1 MGRVFKAME
10 GAALRFL
17 RLISLFWA
25 IRPAVEFYQGSWRL
39 AVRRVV
45 SVFMR
50 EGVNGVVR
58 RAHILAGK
66 PMAGSGG
73 GFCPSDVY
81 GEVQPLAPC
90 FAPRVSIVVPNFNH
104 AEYLRQRLDSI
115 YNQNYANVEVILL
128 DDCSSDG
135 SVGIL
140 QEYAARYPDKTIC
153 HFNRA
158 NSGSVFSQWR
168 KGIELASGEL
178 VWVAESDDYCSENFL
193 RELVRCFQNE
203 AVKLAFARTEF
214 VGGTPPTQVWNS
226 TEYLQDLDLKIW
238 SHPFVRSA
246 HAMVKSGWA
255 VKNIVPNV
263 SGAIFRHPGR
273 LALFDDPLWLSL
285 RLCGDWMF
293 YLSIIRGG
301 LVAYSPN
308 AINYYRQHHLNTSVE
323 AQKEDIY
330 YREFEVM
337 ARHIARLYRV
347 ERADLQRQEQA
358 LYNHWCS
365 RRGADR
371 ASEFKA
377 LYSLDRVWP
386 LANERRPNVV
396 MAVYAIAAGGGETFP
411 IMLANLLEQ
420 RGYAVTL
427 FNCGEQVTESGV
439 RTMLSPTI
447 PLLELERIELAAE
460 AFTDMGVELVH
471 SHHAWVDVSL
481 ATSLLAYSSIKQLV
495 TMHGMYEMMTPEQLE
510 ALLPVLR
517 RRIDGFV
524 YTAEKNLE
532 MFPAE
537 FRHEKDFRRI
547 DNALLEKA
555 ISPVSRDELKI
566 SADDFVLCL
575 VARAVPE
582 KGWEEAIRA
591 VAWANERSRRRIHL
605 LLIGEGPEFD
615 RLRPGHQSE
624 HVQFLGFRTN
634 IRDYFAAS
642 DMGFLPSRFKGESAP
657 LVLIDCLRSGRPVL
671 ASSVGEIRYMLD
683 AGEGLAGEFFDLNDG
698 KIDVVTVGQI
708 ILSLANDPQHY
719 QKLLSRV
726 PTAAAKFDVAAM
738 LEKYEEVYR
747 TILAAPRRRR
757 GDIATE
763 GVGELNWAN

>member
-1 MGRVFKAME
+1 MIE
-10 GAALRFL
+10 GTILRFL
-17 RLISLFWA
+17 RLISLA
-25 IRPAVEFYQGSWRL
+25 RAVQPAVEFYQGSWRL

-45 SVFMR
+45 AVLMR

-66 PMAGSGG
+66 PMAGRQGC
-73 GFCPSDVY
+73 FCSSDVY
-81 GEVQPLAPC
+81 GEVQPLAPG
-90 FAPRVSIVVPNFNH
+90 FAPRVSIIVPNFNH
-104 AEYLRQRLDSI
+104 AEFLRQRLDSI
-115 YNQNYANVEVILL
+115 YGQTYPNVEIILL

-135 SVGIL
+135 SVRIL
-140 QEYAARYPDKTIC
+140 QEYATHYPDKTIC
-153 HFNRA
+153 HFNEA
-158 NSGSVFSQWR
+158 NSGGVFNQWK
-168 KGIELASGEL
+168 KGIELATGEL

-193 RELVRCFQNE
+193 EELVRGFQNQ

-214 VGGTPPTQVWNS
+214 VQGTPPVQTWS
-226 TEYLQDLDLKIW
+226 SAEYLQDLGLKIW
-238 SHPFVRSA
+238 SRPFVRSA
-246 HAMVKSGWA
+246 HAMVKSGWV

-301 LVAYSPN
+301 LVAYSPY
-308 AINYYRQHHLNTSVE
+308 AINYYRQHRLNTSVE

-330 YREFEVM
+330 YCEFEVV
-337 ARHIARLYRV
+337 ARHITRLYRV
-347 ERADLQRQEQA
+347 ERADLHRQEQF
-358 LYNHWCS
+358 LYSHWCS
-365 RRGADR
+365 RRGVDR
-371 ASEFKA
+371 LGEFKT
-377 LYSLDRVWP
+377 LYSLDRIWS
-386 LANERRPNVV
+386 LANDRRPNVV
-396 MAVYAIAAGGGETFP
+396 MAVYALAAGGGETFP

-481 ATSLLAYSSIKQLV
+481 ATSLLGHSSIKQLV
-495 TMHGMYEMMTPEQLE
+495 TMHGMYEMMTPAQLQG
-510 ALLPVLR
+510 LLPVLR

-532 MFPAE
+532 VFPAD
-537 FRHEKDFRRI
+537 FRGEKDFRRI
-547 DNALLEKA
+547 DNALPEKT

-566 SADDFVLCL
+566 SAHDFIVCL
-575 VARAVPE
+575 VARAIPE

-591 VAWANERSRRRIHL
+591 VAWANERSSRKIHL

-615 RLRPGHQSE
+615 RLRSE
-624 HVQFLGFRTN
+624 HPSEQVQFLGFRAN

-642 DMGFLPSRFKGESAP
+642 DIGFLPSRFKGESAP

-671 ASSVGEIRYMLD
+671 ATNVGEIRYMLE
-683 AGEGLAGEFFDLNDG
+683 AGEDIAGELFDLKDWE
-698 KIDVVTVGQI
+698 IDVVAVGQI
-708 ILSLANDPQHY
+708 IVSLANDTQHY
-719 QKLLSRV
+719 QKLMSHV
-726 PTAAAKFDVAAM
+726 PAAASKFDAAAM
-738 LEKYEEVYR
+738 LKKYEEVYR
-747 TILAAPRRRR
+747 DVLAAPRLGR
-757 GDIATE
+757 GDTAMK
-763 GVGELNWAN
+763 GVGGLNWAN

>member
-1 MGRVFKAME
+1 MGQVFGMIR
-10 GAALRFL
+10 GATQRIL
-17 RLISLFWA
+17 RLMSLA
-25 IRPAVEFYQGSWRL
+25 RAVRPAIEFYQGSWRL

-45 SVFMR
+45 GVFMR
-50 EGVNGVVR
+50 EGVNGVIR

-66 PMAGSGG
+66 PLARSGAS
-73 GFCPSDVY
+73 FCPSDVY
-81 GEVQPLAPC
+81 GEVKPPASC
-90 FAPRVSIVVPNFNH
+90 FQPRVSIVVPNFNH
-104 AEYLRQRLDSI
+104 AEHLRQRLDSI
-115 YNQNYANVEVILL
+115 YGQTYPNIEVILL

-140 QEYAARYPDKTIC
+140 EEYATRYPEKTIC
-153 HFNRA
+153 YFNKA
-158 NSGSVFSQWR
+158 NSGSVFRQWK
-168 KGIELASGEL
+168 KGIELATGEL

-193 RELVRCFQNE
+193 QELVRCFQNE

-214 VGGTPPTQVWNS
+214 VRGSPPAQVWNS
-226 TEYLQDLDLKIW
+226 TEYLQDLGLKIW
-238 SHPFVRSA
+238 SDPFVRSA
-246 HAMVKSGWA
+246 HAMVKSGWV

-301 LVAYSPN
+301 LVAYSPY
-308 AINYYRQHHLNTSVE
+308 AINYYRQHHLNTSVD
-323 AQKEDIY
+323 AQKEDNY
-330 YREFEVM
+330 YREFEVV

-358 LYNHWCS
+358 LYQHWCS

-377 LYSLDRVWP
+377 LYNLDRIWP

-396 MAVYAIAAGGGETFP
+396 MAIYALAAGGGETFP
-411 IMLANLLEQ
+411 IMLANLLEEK
-420 RGYAVTL
+420 GYAVTL

-447 PLLELERIELAAE
+447 PLLELERLELAAE
-460 AFTDMGVELVH
+460 AFADMGIELVH

-481 ATSLLAYSSIKQLV
+481 ATCLLGDFGIKQLV
-495 TMHGMYEMMTPEQLE
+495 TMHGMYEMMTPAQLE
-510 ALLPVLR
+510 SLLPVLR

-524 YTAEKNLE
+524 YTADKNLDL
-532 MFPAE
+532 FPAE
-537 FRHEKDFRRI
+537 FRNEKNFRRI
-547 DNALLEKA
+547 DNALLEKT
-555 ISPVSRDELKI
+555 ISPVSREELKI
-566 SADDFVLCL
+566 SLDDFLLCL
-575 VARAVPE
+575 VARAIPE

-591 VAWANERSRRRIHL
+591 VAWANERSDRRIHL

-615 RLRPGHQSE
+615 RLRSEHLSE
-624 HVQFLGFRTN
+624 HVQFLGFRAN

-683 AGEGLAGEFFDLNDG
+683 AGEGLAGEVFDLKDWE
-698 KIDVVTVGQI
+698 IDIVALGQI
-708 ILSLANDPQHY
+708 ILSLANDAQRY
-719 QKLLSRV
+719 QVLKSRV
-726 PTAAAKFDVAAM
+726 PIAAAKFDPAAM
-738 LEKYEEVYR
+738 IEKYEEVYR
-747 TILAAPRRRR
+747 
-757 GDIATE
+757 DIMAGPTRSASDMAMK
-763 GVGELNWAN
+763 GIGRLN